1 MTATRTAQDILEQD
15 FLNIR
20 CLILD
25 LAASLDRIDR
35 AEGSDSVAN
44 HEQMKLLQGG
54 IDLLK
59 ADGPGR
65 AAQVQLHFSDQ
76 YEEGWNKK

>member
-1 MTATRTAQDILEQD
+1 MPTTQSAQEILEQN
-15 FLNIR
+15 FLQMR

-25 LAASLDRIDR
+25 LAAALDRIDR
-35 AEGSDSVAN
+35 AEGSETIEN
-44 HEQMKLLQGG
+44 HQQMKLLQGG

-59 ADGPGR
+59 ENGPGR

-76 YEEGWNKK
+76 YEDGWNAQ